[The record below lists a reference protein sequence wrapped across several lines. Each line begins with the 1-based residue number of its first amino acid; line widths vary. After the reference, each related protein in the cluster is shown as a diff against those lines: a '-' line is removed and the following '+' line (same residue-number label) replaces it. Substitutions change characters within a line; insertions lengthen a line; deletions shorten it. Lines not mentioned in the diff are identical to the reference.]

1 MSGPRG
7 TPPGCSPQPGD
18 TGRPPLPFG
27 AAEGRR
33 PGLFPGRRRALLLSD
48 LLRQTL
54 ESVNVGILV
63 FDLAG
68 KLAYINPAAEEILQ
82 GSSQALAGKHF
93 RTLFRGSPA

>member
-1 MSGPRG
+1 M
-7 TPPGCSPQPGD
+7 
-18 TGRPPLPFG
+18 
-27 AAEGRR
+27 
-33 PGLFPGRRRALLLSD
+33 SD

-82 GSSQALAGKHF
+82 GSSQGLAGKHF
-93 RTLFRGSPA
+93 RTLFRGSPEAVRIVRKAIEENTPVTGFDVALQPAGRG